1 MVRLDRSGTRVKEL
15 TLPRLWT
22 EVLSVFGPARTTDC
36 FLSIGTGI
44 PANTPMNQKPNLLN
58 VVNVAAAVPNVA
70 TNTQIIHILL
80 RCLIN
85 AFAPKP
91 QGKKYWRLNIGEEIP
106 AWNEK
111 TYPFWDIFH
120 QFEKDIMHMQD
131 YKKLG
136 DLDDVA
142 SLSELVQMTEK
153 YIAAQDQDISDCAA
167 ALMGGLNSKL

>member
-1 MVRLDRSGTRVKEL
+1 M
-15 TLPRLWT
+15 
-22 EVLSVFGPARTTDC
+22 FGPARTTDC

-44 PANTPMNQKPNLLN
+44 PANAPMNQTSNGLN
-58 VVNVAAAVPNVA
+58 VFKVALAVPNVA
-70 TNTQIIHILL
+70 TNTQIVNILF

-111 TYPFWDIFH
+111 AYPFWDIFH

-136 DLDDVA
+136 DLDDVDA
-142 SLSELVQMTEK
+142 LPELVKMTEQ
-153 YIAAQDQDISDCAA
+153 YIAAQDQDISECAA
-167 ALMGGLNSKL
+167 ALMEGLNSKL

>member
-1 MVRLDRSGTRVKEL
+1 
-15 TLPRLWT
+15 
-22 EVLSVFGPARTTDC
+22 
-36 FLSIGTGI
+36 
-44 PANTPMNQKPNLLN
+44 MNQKSNLLN
-58 VVNVAAAVPNVA
+58 VVSVASTVPNIA
-70 TNTQIIHILL
+70 TNTQIVNILF

-120 QFEKDIMHMQD
+120 QFEKDIMHVQD
-131 YKKLG
+131 YAKLG
-136 DLDDVA
+136 DLDDVD
-142 SLSELVQMTEK
+142 SLPELVQMTKK
-153 YIAAQDQDISDCAA
+153 YIDAQDQDISECAA